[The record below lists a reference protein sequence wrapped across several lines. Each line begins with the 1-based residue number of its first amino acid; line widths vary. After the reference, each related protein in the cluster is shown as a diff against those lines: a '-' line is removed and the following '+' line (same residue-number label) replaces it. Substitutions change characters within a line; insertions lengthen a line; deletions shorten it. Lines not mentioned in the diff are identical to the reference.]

1 MKRSQEEPDV
11 CQFVWHSLAIT
22 IMFSAGIIE
31 FLAGLFATFGSDGN
45 EEDQMTADTLFGVS
59 NICTVAV

>member
-22 IMFSAGIIE
+22 IMFITGIIK
-31 FLAGLFATFGSDGN
+31 FLAGAFALPDGN
-45 EEDQMTADTLFGVS
+45 KKAQMTADTLFGVS
-59 NICTVAV
+59 NICHVAV